1 MTVRFHLFPFRTQ
14 QLSSLVPKIVSW
26 KRLVKIGSRRLL
38 YGPLVKRLRQ
48 RPLTPLTSVRF
59 RYGSPYAPL
68 AQLVEQLT
76 LNQWVEGS
84 SPSGVTHRSAAIDDC
99 RASFFRTPASSY
111 RLHKGSPP
119 YHKGGYAKQEK
130 QSGTSTHTAQ
140 AGGRN
145 FLQFRTA

>member
-1 MTVRFHLFPFRTQ
+1 MCYTWSVIWSVTMTVRFHLFPFRTQ

-76 LNQWVEGS
+76 LNQWAQGS
-84 SPSGVTHRSAAIDDC
+84 SPWRCT
-99 RASFFRTPASSY
+99 
-111 RLHKGSPP
+111 
-119 YHKGGYAKQEK
+119 
-130 QSGTSTHTAQ
+130 TSTKSELFSNRRR
-140 AGGRN
+140 GSD
-145 FLQFRTA
+145 FLYFLENRTNPLLPSKNVLDLITKKHDRPR